1 MAAEDNLSHELFFNV
16 HRGIAAIPKEVD
28 QRRRVGM
35 HWSADKEVA
44 VDFAVDNTER
54 GVTKP
59 IVFHGQVPMSSVETD
74 LDALHTHNVGGDFSG
89 EKEVPVSLGKKVL
102 ITGRTT
108 FRPTTESPFKN
119 ISPETRLKERHRY
132 PKSRTRTYNPPREAT
147 A

>member
-16 HRGIAAIPKEVD
+16 HRGIAATPKEVD

-44 VDFAVDNTER
+44 TDFAIDNTER

-59 IVFHGQVPMSSVETD
+59 IVLHGQVPMSSVETNPSTLWD
-74 LDALHTHNVGGDFSG
+74 HRVIGEL
-89 EKEVPVSLGKKVL
+89 EKEVPVGLGKKVL

-108 FRPTTESPFKN
+108 FRPTPD
-119 ISPETRLKERHRY
+119 ISPETRLKNRHRY
-132 PKSRTRTYNPPREAT
+132 PKSRKRTYNPPREAT

>member
-1 MAAEDNLSHELFFNV
+1 MAAEDNLSRELFFNV
-16 HRGIAAIPKEVD
+16 HRGIAATPSEVD
-28 QRRRVGM
+28 QRSRVGM
-35 HWSADKEVA
+35 HWSASKDVA
-44 VDFAVDNTER
+44 IDFAVDNTER

-59 IVFHGQVPMSSVETD
+59 IVFHGQVPVSSVETD
-74 LDALHTHNVGGDFSG
+74 SDALHTHNVGGDFSG

-108 FRPTTESPFKN
+108 FRPTPD
-119 ISPETRLKERHRY
+119 ISPETRLKNRHRY